1 MLVADLAENAPSVI
15 GVLTHLTINTRKQVE
30 RNKLVNYNKMFET
43 KIILVSQYSDKCNNV
58 TEAKP
63 QRI

>member
-1 MLVADLAENAPSVI
+1 M
-15 GVLTHLTINTRKQVE
+15 E